1 MSNSNFYHLYKEKGQ
16 ILGISHN
23 PCQPL
28 FYRIIAV
35 FVFWLSTPIQQTAPP
50 PNLVIKNINHF
61 TCL

>member
-50 PNLVIKNINHF
+50 QLSD
-61 TCL
+61 